1 MPVSND
7 NDGAWLDP
15 KWIVSACALAAFG
28 LIMNYDLRL
37 GIAAGIVLGVIGA
50 VWLYIALRYGSLSGG
65 PASGRS
71 KLVTRVR
78 AQISN
83 RRLATARAAQ
93 PPASGAQQRPEP
105 PQRP

>member
-1 MPVSND
+1 MPVSNN

-15 KWIVSACALAAFG
+15 KWIVSACALAAFA
-28 LIMNYDLRL
+28 LILNYDLRL

-50 VWLYIALRYGSLSGG
+50 LWLFIALRYGSLSGG
-65 PASGRS
+65 SASGRTG
-71 KLVTRVR
+71 LVTAVR

-83 RRLATARAAQ
+83 RRLAAARAAQ

>member
-28 LIMNYDLRL
+28 LILNYDLRL

-50 VWLYIALRYGSLSGG
+50 VWLFVALRYGSLSGSSS
-65 PASGRS
+65 SGRNV
-71 KLVTRVR
+71 LVAGVRV
-78 AQISN
+78 QTSN
-83 RRLATARAAQ
+83 RRIAALRAAER
-93 PPASGAQQRPEP
+93 ATSGAQQRPEP

>member
-7 NDGAWLDP
+7 SDGAWLDP
-15 KWIVSACALAAFG
+15 KWIVSACALTAFG
-28 LIMNYDLRL
+28 LILNYDLRL

-50 VWLYIALRYGSLSGG
+50 FWLFIALRYGSLSGG

-71 KLVTRVR
+71 GLVAGVR
-78 AQISN
+78 AQINN
-83 RRLATARAAQ
+83 RRLATLREAEQA
-93 PPASGAQQRPEP
+93 ASGAQQRPEP

>member
-7 NDGAWLDP
+7 NGGAWRDP

-28 LIMNYDLRL
+28 LILNYDLRL
-37 GIAAGIVLGVIGA
+37 GIAAGIVLGVIVA

-65 PASGRS
+65 PASGRNG
-71 KLVTRVR
+71 VVVGVR
-78 AQISN
+78 AQINN
-83 RRLATARAAQ
+83 RRLATLRAAEQ
-93 PPASGAQQRPEP
+93 AASGPQKRPEP

>member
-15 KWIVSACALAAFG
+15 KWIVGACALAAFG
-28 LIMNYDLRL
+28 LILNYDLRL

-50 VWLYIALRYGSLSGG
+50 LWLFIALRYGSLSGG
-65 PASGRS
+65 PASGRNG
-71 KLVTRVR
+71 LVVSVR

-83 RRLATARAAQ
+83 RRLAAARAAQ
-93 PPASGAQQRPEP
+93 QPASGAQQRPEP

>member
-1 MPVSND
+1 MPVWND

-28 LIMNYDLRL
+28 LILNYDLRL
-37 GIAAGIVLGVIGA
+37 GIAAGIVLAVIGA
-50 VWLYIALRYGSLSGG
+50 FWLFIALRFGSLSGG
-65 PASGRS
+65 PASGRNG
-71 KLVTRVR
+71 LVVGVR

-83 RRLATARAAQ
+83 RRLASLRADQ
-93 PPASGAQQRPEP
+93 QIASGAQQRPEP

>member
-1 MPVSND
+1 MPVSSD

-28 LIMNYDLRL
+28 LILNYDLRL
-37 GIAAGIVLGVIGA
+37 GIAAGIVLGMIGA

-65 PASGRS
+65 PASGRNG
-71 KLVTRVR
+71 LVVGVR
-78 AQISN
+78 AQITN
-83 RRLATARAAQ
+83 RRLATTRAAQ
-93 PPASGAQQRPEP
+93 SSASGAQHRPEP